1 MKLLTNLKLAG
12 EKAQKNVE
20 QVLRWTATKVHSIA
34 FYSIP
39 QYSRWGFYPQVIF
52 VLVALMWFQ
61 YRPEWSIQG
70 PGVAMAFLAIAA
82 IVMAVRGS
90 DSTRMEGVFWIV
102 ISVCLFWGEMHFI
115 SVERKAH
122 DVEQAELRQREENTG
137 REQTRAFGQLIKEG
151 NQLLKSLDAETALTA
166 KNLEHITGGDGYCW
180 LVPVTPLPVALGGD
194 PKYQSGNY
202 WQLALKNSG
211 KVVLPTCD
219 VRFMPFPSEKE
230 LKGGVAN
237 FPPFLSFHFEKV
249 PIMGRRYYRY
259 TSHFIKGDRIY
270 SGVIE
275 TPTRSF
281 IEVIKFA
288 PDPNNPARDLP
299 TCMVATSKSEKTL
312 ETECNP
318 QK

>member
-1 MKLLTNLKLAG
+1 MYERVKRALYCAAN
-12 EKAQKNVE
+12 
-20 QVLRWTATKVHSIA
+20 RFRIIA
-34 FYSIP
+34 FYQIP
-39 QYSRWGFYPQVIF
+39 LYSRWGFYPQAIF
-52 VLVALMWFQ
+52 VLVTLIWFQ
-61 YRPEWSIQG
+61 YRPGWAIQG
-70 PGVAMAFLAIAA
+70 PGVAMAFLAVAA

-90 DSTRMEGVFWIV
+90 DSTRMEGVVWIV
-102 ISVCLFWGEMHFI
+102 ISLCLFWGEMHFI
-115 SVERKAH
+115 DVERKAR
-122 DVEQAELRQREENTG
+122 DAEQAQLRKSEEYA
-137 REQTRAFGQLIKEG
+137 QQKQSQAFDQLIKEG
-151 NQLLKSLDAETALTA
+151 KQLFKALDSETALTA
-166 KNLEHITGGDGYCW
+166 NNLEHITGGDEYCW

-194 PKYQSGNY
+194 PKYQGGNY

-219 VRFMPFPSEKE
+219 VRFMPFPTEKE
-230 LKGGVAN
+230 LKEGVTI
-237 FPPFLSFHFEKV
+237 FPPFLLYHFEKV

-259 TSHFIKGDRIY
+259 TSNFIKGDRIY

-288 PDPNNPARDLP
+288 PDPNRATQYVPS
-299 TCMVATSKSEKTL
+299 CKVAIPSGKSL